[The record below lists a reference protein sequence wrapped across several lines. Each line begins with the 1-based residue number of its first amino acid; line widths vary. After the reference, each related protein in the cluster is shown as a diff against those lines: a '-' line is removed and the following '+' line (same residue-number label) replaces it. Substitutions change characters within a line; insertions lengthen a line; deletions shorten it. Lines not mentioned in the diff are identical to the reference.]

1 MLWPCIREYYD
12 LEKDERVHSDDPK
25 GTEVARIPALTQ
37 FIDLFNYFPVKVSK
51 IRHKNDS
58 HLITYIMN
66 SGIHGTRNERGELIL
81 PKPDPKTEKERHLIE
96 LLSLVSDKIR
106 ERWTNFS
113 NCFRFLDTNHT

>member
-1 MLWPCIREYYD
+1 
-12 LEKDERVHSDDPK
+12 
-25 GTEVARIPALTQ
+25 
-37 FIDLFNYFPVKVSK
+37 
-51 IRHKNDS
+51 
-58 HLITYIMN
+58 MN
-66 SGIHGTRNERGELIL
+66 SGIHGTRNERGELIF